1 MSEVPPHAQSP
12 RRPLNRWTVVLLLLG
27 CLLFAYLGWGEF
39 SFRREAAARDLSRA
53 NLKRIGLALHAY
65 HERYDRFPPA
75 FVMGPHGKPWHS
87 WRVLLLPFLDEQPL
101 YDQYRFDEPW
111 NGENNRKVMVQRPK
125 FYASGLQLSP
135 TKHATT
141 YLGVES
147 RRSMWP
153 RQFSVKI
160 ADVSDGTSNT
170 IHLVENMHSDVVWS
184 EPREMTEKDVLS
196 QLRLKGQQPSG
207 NPKQVIPILLVD
219 GAVRMVSPQINRDTF
234 VSLLTPRYA
243 QYMVADGWPHEDRP
257 EAKLPDVVDISQYPG
272 TQVLPVADMDLEVR
286 KTALYCATSQL
297 AWDQLRPAPG
307 IPVDCEVSDV
317 TTALN
322 AHPFPRDGLA
332 VDAYFV
338 GKSGLGSGSSGQM
351 FEQFRKQFPNAPVE
365 MLQGG
370 DFDQGIR
377 ILAYLQKSLP
387 FPDVMER
394 FPLPLEFGVPA
405 QVNVRSFGWPSSG
418 GEGGGNA
425 VLKET
430 VVVVD
435 FVSPN
440 DLIVLLKTDTDE
452 HDEIILAKV
461 TPGKTLQ
468 ATWDAVQARRQV
480 PMAKEVI
487 QQLRSVDH
495 LQIPIIS
502 FGLVATLTELI
513 NLKVDVQKHPERF
526 IAAARQTMRF
536 RMDEYGAELIADTQ
550 MIVGENGDGALHIDP
565 LKPRH
570 LIFNRPFL
578 IAIQQQNATVP
589 YFLAWIG
596 NADLLER
603 HPQGN

>member
-1 MSEVPPHAQSP
+1 MSEVSPHANSP
-12 RRPLNRWTVVLLLLG
+12 RRTLNRWSALLLLLV
-27 CLLFAYLGWGEF
+27 CVPIAYLGWHVI
-39 SFRREAAARDLSRA
+39 SSAREAAARDVSRA

-65 HERYDRFPPA
+65 HERYEQFPPA
-75 FVMGPHGKPWHS
+75 FVMGPDGKPWHS

-111 NGENNRKVMVQRPK
+111 NGEHNRKLMLQRPTV
-125 FYASGLQLSP
+125 YASRLQISS
-135 TKHATT
+135 TKNATT
-141 YLGVES
+141 YLGVVS

-160 ADVSDGTSNT
+160 TDVSDGTSNT

-196 QLRLKGQQPSG
+196 QLRLKGQEPSG

-234 VSLLTPRYA
+234 ISLLTPRYA
-243 QYMVADGWPHEDRP
+243 RYMVADGWPHEDRP
-257 EAKLPDVVDISQYPG
+257 ESKLPDVVDISHYPE
-272 TQVLPVADMDLEVR
+272 TRVLPVAEMHLEVDQ
-286 KTALYCATSQL
+286 TALYCATSQL

-307 IPVDCEVSDV
+307 VPVDCERSDV
-317 TTALN
+317 TTVLN

-338 GKSGLGSGSSGQM
+338 GKSGLGTGSASQM
-351 FEQFRKQFPNAPVE
+351 FKQFRKQFPNAPVE
-365 MLQGG
+365 MLQG
-370 DFDQGIR
+370 DDLDPGIR
-377 ILAYLQKSLP
+377 ILTYLQKSLP

-394 FPLPLEFGVPA
+394 FPLPLEFGVLA
-405 QVNVRSFGWPSSG
+405 QTNVRSFGWPSSG
-418 GEGGGNA
+418 GEGGGNP

-430 VVVVD
+430 VVVLD
-435 FVSPN
+435 FVSPD
-440 DLIVLLKTDTDE
+440 DLIVLLKTDTAE

-468 ATWDAVQARRQV
+468 ATWDAVQTRRRV
-480 PMAKEVI
+480 PAAKEVV
-487 QQLRSVDH
+487 QHLRSVDH

-513 NLKVDVQKHPERF
+513 NLKVDIQKHPERF

-578 IAIQQQNATVP
+578 IAIQQKNATVP

-603 HPQGN
+603 QP